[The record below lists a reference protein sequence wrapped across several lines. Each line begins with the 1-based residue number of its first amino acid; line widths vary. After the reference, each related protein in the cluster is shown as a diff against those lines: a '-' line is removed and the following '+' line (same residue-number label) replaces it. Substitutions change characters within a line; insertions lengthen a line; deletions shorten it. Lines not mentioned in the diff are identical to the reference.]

1 MALTTTKLSGTITA
15 SAQQITLAA
24 FTEPRTTFGAEAM
37 LKFDTGEVC
46 KIVDASLTPTLSV
59 VRGYFGTL
67 AVAHTTNA
75 GVTYGLM
82 SDAAWPL
89 VPQTIVPT
97 TPISRMNA
105 QEVTA
110 TGATGT
116 DAAAIIASPPA
127 FLNATGV
134 SGTGFNL
141 PIPAVGDFYSF
152 RNNGTGVIKIYC
164 VGGTINGTTG
174 TTAVS
179 VTATGDLGGIA
190 QCATAGAWY
199 IAPMPT

>member
-15 SAQQITLAA
+15 GAQQITLAA
-24 FTEPRTTFGAEAM
+24 YTSPTLTAFDNVR

-46 KIVDASLTPTLSV
+46 KVTDASLSPTLSV
-59 VRGYFGTL
+59 VRGYAGTL

-75 GVTYGLM
+75 GVTYGLE
-82 SDAAWPL
+82 SDAAWPN
-89 VPQTIVPT
+89 VPQTVIPA
-97 TPISRMNA
+97 TPIQRMNA
-105 QEVTA
+105 QEVTI

-116 DAAAIIASPPA
+116 DAAAVTIPPPGY
-127 FLNATGV
+127 LNLAGV
-134 SGTGFNL
+134 SGAGVNL

-152 RNNGTGVIKIYC
+152 RNNTTGVAKIYC

-179 VTATGDLGGIA
+179 VSATGNLGGIA